1 MLVLINEVFI
11 LLFQQQQVLCVGL
24 ALCSMAAAAR
34 GPWCCRTNPERRRE
48 VELASDAAVQHLHAP
63 LVQRDAPVLGQT
75 GGTTPTLIL
84 YTPLYTTLYTP
95 FIDPVYTFIAVH
107 TPMYTQYTCIYNHTY
122 T

>member
-1 MLVLINEVFI
+1 MLINEVFI

-63 LVQRDAPVLGQT
+63 LVQRDAPLLGQT
-75 GGTTPTLIL
+75 GGTTPTLLL
-84 YTPLYTTLYTP
+84 YTPYTP
-95 FIDPVYTFIAVH
+95 FIHLYSR
-107 TPMYTQYTCIYNHTY
+107 TY
-122 T
+122 TYVHPIYMYIQPYIHLTRL